1 MAKFC
6 LLKGVRGSAT
16 YFSTVLLIDNLLDFP
31 NGGNWGEFG
40 KVRGLRLHT
49 LDPRKHQSLN
59 TKVRFCAHAIDK
71 KNKQV

>member
-31 NGGNWGEFG
+31 NGGNWGEVG
-40 KVRGLRLHT
+40 KVRGL
-49 LDPRKHQSLN
+49 DPIL
-59 TKVRFCAHAIDK
+59 
-71 KNKQV
+71 